1 MGKFLIVILIVI
13 LILLMLSGIVV
24 YLFFGHS
31 AVLTTH
37 TDNSQTAVSGDGDVQ
52 KLTTEIGEKGWIV
65 YCARSDNET
74 WDIYASRPDGS
85 CARNIT
91 NTPDYEEA
99 GPMFSR
105 DNQQLLFRR
114 LEKGTTI
121 NHDLW
126 GFQGQ
131 LMIADADG
139 SNAKPLGNDKE
150 YAWASWSPDGKSIL
164 CLTRKDIQVIDLV
177 TREIKRRLPRNGIY
191 QQLFWSPDGKW
202 FTGTGNIS
210 GKQWCVVRMNAESG
224 QINPIITFQ
233 SCTPD
238 WGPDPNQIIFSS
250 RPANQSTSNSYGWSQ
265 LYIADGEG
273 KQIDLVYGEDDFHIY
288 GGTLSPGSAYVL
300 FTKCAADG
308 GGSEE
313 SGAPMCIMRMSDSPV
328 ITGESPYLQ
337 EHFPNAKQA
346 PVLTLSNGWEP
357 IWTYAEVFSE
367 K

>member
-1 MGKFLIVILIVI
+1 MGKFLIII
-13 LILLMLSGIVV
+13 LILLIISGIVF
-24 YLFFGHS
+24 YIFSNSGP
-31 AVLTTH
+31 ALTTH
-37 TDNSQTAVSGDGDVQ
+37 PGASQLKVTAADDDVQ
-52 KLTTEIGEKGWIV
+52 KLTSEIEKKGWIV

-74 WDIYASRPDGS
+74 WDLFASRPDGS
-85 CARNIT
+85 NTRNIT

-114 LEKGTTI
+114 LKKGTTI

-126 GFQGQ
+126 GFEGQ
-131 LMIADADG
+131 LMIASADG
-139 SNAKPLGNDKE
+139 SNAKPIGADKE

-164 CLTRKDIQVIDLV
+164 CLTRKDIQIIDLS
-177 TREIKRRLPRNGIY
+177 TMEIKRTIPRNGIY
-191 QQLFWSPDGKW
+191 QQLFWSPNGKW

-210 GKQWCVVRMNAESG
+210 GKQWCVVRMDAESG

-238 WGPDPNQIIFSS
+238 WGPDSNHIIFSS
-250 RPANQSTSNSYGWSQ
+250 RPANQSASNSYGWSQ
-265 LYIADGEG
+265 LYLADGEG
-273 KQIDLVYGEDDFHIY
+273 KQIDLIYGEDGSHIY
-288 GGTLSPGSAYVL
+288 GGTLAPDSAYAL

-308 GGSEE
+308 GGAEQ
-313 SGAPMCIMRMSDSPV
+313 SGAPMCIMRMSDSPA

-337 EHFPNAKQA
+337 EHYPNAKNA
-346 PVLTLSNGWEP
+346 PILTLSNGWEP